1 MFGTTTLK
9 YLVLFALL
17 LGVLNLTSS
26 SLFSN
31 KKSMDVEKFE
41 EEKNSLNNSVMK
53 LEKIASDLKTVV
65 DDMNLHLAS
74 KVMDDEHD
82 HTTDH
87 EGADDVYDTDDDETK
102 PVPKVKIPV
111 KVKKPVKLTS
121 TKKEGYKTRK
131 SRKMKD
137 DVEEGFV
144 NGMPTAF
151 GGDYLLL

>member
-26 SLFSN
+26 SLFNN

-87 EGADDVYDTDDDETK
+87 EGADDVYDIDDETV
-102 PVPKVKIPV
+102 PAPKVKTPV
-111 KVKKPVKLTS
+111 SVPVKKPVKLTS
-121 TKKEGYKTRK
+121 TKKETYKTRK
-131 SRKMKD
+131 SRKMKGG
-137 DVEEGFV
+137 EEGFV

>member
-87 EGADDVYDTDDDETK
+87 EGADDTDDDETM
-102 PVPKVKIPV
+102 PVPKVKTPV
-111 KVKKPVKLTS
+111 TVKKPVKLTS
-121 TKKEGYKTRK
+121 TKKEAYKTRK